1 MTAIEKDRFHASL
14 YDQRHGGP
22 FDRGGADY
30 YYGRKFEPHYYTGAT
45 YSSDK
50 VEIKEMSAEEIAAYT
65 RGYNA
70 AEEDGTQK
78 DWG

>member
-1 MTAIEKDRFHASL
+1 MTAIEKDLFDSSL

-22 FDRGGADY
+22 FDRGGSDY

-50 VEIKEMSAEEIAAYT
+50 VEMKEMSAEEIAAYT

>member
-1 MTAIEKDRFHASL
+1 MTVIEKDRFDASL

-45 YSSDK
+45 YRSDK
-50 VEIKEMSAEEIAAYT
+50 VEMKEMSAEEIAAYT

>member
-1 MTAIEKDRFHASL
+1 MTVIEKDRFDASL

-30 YYGRKFEPHYYTGAT
+30 YYGRKFEPNYNTGAP

-50 VEIKEMSAEEIAAYT
+50 VEGKEMSAEEIAAYT